1 MSAAR
6 PVSERYRMGR
16 LSPAARL
23 LRHLVLL
30 AGATVMLVPFVW
42 MISTSLKPP
51 NEIFSADIALLPQ
64 TWHAVE
70 NYTAAFTKQPL
81 LRYLANGLLVCAA
94 IFIGQVTFMVPAAYA
109 IAKLR
114 FPGRDALF
122 GIVLLAL
129 LIPTQVT
136 AIPLYILFYK
146 IGILDTYA
154 ALVVP
159 SVISVFGIFLMRQF
173 FRTVPDD
180 LIHAARLDGCSE
192 LAIVWR
198 IVLPTAM
205 PAIVAFGILSLVWH
219 WNDYFWP
226 LLVVT
231 SPELATPPLGIVFFD
246 NQEAGTDFGP
256 LMAGAVIITAPL
268 LLAFLFAQRRFIE
281 GVTMSGVK

>member
-1 MSAAR
+1 MSAASDIR
-6 PVSERYRMGR
+6 RYRMGAPSPTFR
-16 LSPAARL
+16 LIRHAILLLGAAIM
-23 LRHLVLL
+23 L
-30 AGATVMLVPFVW
+30 APFVW

-51 NEIFSADIALLPQ
+51 HEIFSAELSLLPQ

-81 LRYLANGLLVCAA
+81 VRYLLNGLIVCAG
-94 IFIGQVTFMVPAAYA
+94 IFVGQVVVMVPAAYA

-114 FPGRDALF
+114 FPGRDLLF
-122 GIVLLAL
+122 GVVLLAL
-129 LIPTQVT
+129 LIPVQVI
-136 AIPLYILFYK
+136 AIPLYVMTYK
-146 IGILDTYA
+146 TALLDSYA
-154 ALVVP
+154 ALIIP

-173 FRTVPDD
+173 FRAVPDD

-192 LAIVWR
+192 LTIVWR
-198 IVLPTAM
+198 IVLPTAV

-226 LLVVT
+226 LLVIT
-231 SPELATPPLGIVFFD
+231 SPEMATPPLGIVFFD

-268 LLAFLFAQRRFIE
+268 LLAFLLAQRRFIE